1 MGLNGLVDLGRAL
14 EACGNDGNAHLV
26 AQALVERSTP
36 DDVGIGMRALGD
48 HAGSGLDILQ
58 ADVGAGG
65 DVDDD
70 AACTGNAGLQQ
81 RAGDGSLGGVLG
93 LAGALGNADAHV
105 GKAGVLH
112 DGADVCEVQVDE
124 SRNVDQAGDALNALA
139 QHVVSGLEGVHQGD
153 LLLAD
158 ELQALV
164 GNDDQ
169 GVDVHHQGGDALLGL
184 RHLALA
190 LKGEGLRDDADGQ
203 DTQVMGRLGH
213 DRGSARAGAAAHAGG
228 DKDHLRTLQRVG
240 DLVLALLGGALA
252 DLRVS
257 TGTAAL
263 GQLGTKLDLLGGLGV
278 EQSLLVGV
286 HRDELD
292 PGQTGLHHAVDG
304 VAAAA
309 TYADNLDIGY
319 ILHFFVENECHECIP
334 LKVML

>member
-1 MGLNGLVDLGRAL
+1 MLSDAEQINTMEVNEALLSILLAAAQEESAAKSENIKFGIRQRMRSGKAVLNHTRFLGYTKDEDGRLVVVQEEAKIVRKIFSLYLEGYGVRKIKRYLEENGIKTVTGKSEWSTSTIDRMLSNEKYMGNLLLQKT
-14 EACGNDGNAHLV
+14 C
-26 AQALVERSTP
+26 TP
-36 DDVGIGMRALGD
+36 DFL
-48 HAGSGLDILQ
+48 
-58 ADVGAGG
+58 
-65 DVDDD
+65 
-70 AACTGNAGLQQ
+70 T
-81 RAGDGSLGGVLG
+81 
-93 LAGALGNADAHV
+93 
-105 GKAGVLH
+105 
-112 DGADVCEVQVDE
+112 
-124 SRNVDQAGDALNALA
+124 
-139 QHVVSGLEGVHQGD
+139 
-153 LLLAD
+153 
-158 ELQALV
+158 
-164 GNDDQ
+164 
-169 GVDVHHQGGDALLGL
+169 
-184 RHLALA
+184 
-190 LKGEGLRDDADGQ
+190 
-203 DTQVMGRLGH
+203 
-213 DRGSARAGAAAHAGG
+213 GG

-252 DLRVS
+252 NLRVS